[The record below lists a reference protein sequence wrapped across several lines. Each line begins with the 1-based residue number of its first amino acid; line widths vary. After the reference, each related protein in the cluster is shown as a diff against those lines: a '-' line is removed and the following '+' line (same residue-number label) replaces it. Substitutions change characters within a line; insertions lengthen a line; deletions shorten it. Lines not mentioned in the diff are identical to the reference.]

1 MKYGDGFFQDLRRIS
16 PNQPR
21 RSARVIDELINRYEL
36 EPAKIN
42 NDFLMGFQY
51 AVTIIGEALK
61 EERTTDKR

>member
-1 MKYGDGFFQDLRRIS
+1 MKYSDGFFQDLRRIS
-16 PNQPR
+16 PNQPQ
-21 RSARVIDELINRYEL
+21 RSAHTVDELINRYEL

-61 EERTTDKR
+61 EERVTDKG

>member
-21 RSARVIDELINRYEL
+21 RSARVINELIKAYEL
-36 EPAKIN
+36 EHAEIN

-61 EERTTDKR
+61 KERTTDKG

>member
-1 MKYGDGFFQDLRRIS
+1 MKYGDGFFQNLRRIS

-21 RSARVIDELINRYEL
+21 RSTRVIDELINRYEL

-61 EERTTDKR
+61 EERNTDRG